1 MTALFVPV
9 IHGAAL
15 DRPDEQDTIDTAKA
29 VARSLSRLGFATEI
43 LTVRPGLTDLDQLAA
58 RKPYAVFNL
67 VEALG
72 GKAAKAEEAPIR
84 LEELGLVTTGASGSA
99 YIASNSKISTKERLA
114 SEGIPAPAYWAAG
127 EKVPAT
133 ETVIIKSIDEHG
145 SLGMD
150 EGSVVDGREAQSEIA
165 RREAEFGGRFFAEEY
180 IAGREFNVSVI
191 ETRSGP
197 GVLPIAEIDFSK
209 LPENTLPI
217 VDFAA
222 KWDAAAPTYHE
233 MERCFGLERREPEL
247 AREIRDLSLAT
258 WHALGLSGYARVDFR
273 VGNNGQVYVLEANA
287 NPCLAPDAGFAAAAA
302 EAGLTYDDII
312 SSIVDVAVQNSK
324 VIA

>member
-29 VARSLSRLGFATEI
+29 VARSLSHLGFATEI
-43 LTVRPGLTDLDQLAA
+43 LTVRPGLTALDQLPA

-72 GKAAKAEEAPIR
+72 GKAARAEEAPIR

-99 YIASNSKISTKERLA
+99 YVVANSKISTKELLA
-114 SEGIPAPAYWAAG
+114 NDGITTPEFWFAG
-127 EKVPAT
+127 EMVPAT
-133 ETVIIKSIDEHG
+133 ETVIVKSIDEHG

-150 EGSVVDGREAQSEIA
+150 EGSVVTGREAKSEIA

-191 ETRSGP
+191 ETRAGP
-197 GVLPIAEIDFSK
+197 GVLPIAEIDFSR
-209 LPENTLPI
+209 LPESTRPI

-222 KWDAAAPTYHE
+222 KWDAAAPSYHD
-233 MERCFGLERREPEL
+233 MVRRFGLERMEPNL
-247 AREIRDLSLAT
+247 ADEIRELSLAT

-273 VGNNGQVYVLEANA
+273 VGDNGKVYVLEANA

-324 VIA
+324 VMA